1 MLVHSGNCG
10 CTRHDSVHDSV
21 DRNQKTRLLLTALA
35 LIGGFSAIELVVS
48 LSSGSLALLAEA
60 GHMLSDCA
68 ALGIALL
75 ATWLGRLP
83 ASAQAPFGYRRVEIL
98 AALLNGLGLMTVALW
113 VGWEAIERLQA
124 PAVEVLALPMLVTA
138 VLGLAVNLF
147 NMALLHDHS
156 HSDLNLKGAFL
167 HVVADA
173 LGSLG
178 VIAAAIAVYV
188 LGWTW
193 ADSAISLVVAALIFT
208 GAIPLVRQSLDILLE
223 TTPADLNV
231 SEIEALLASAP
242 GVIRVEN
249 LHLWAI
255 APDHH
260 RLSAHLVVGLTSAA
274 ARDRLLQELQAK
286 LYQRF
291 GLRDTCL
298 QMQSSAPATLSLSP
312 NLALLVAGK
321 GVR

>member
-1 MLVHSGNCG
+1 MFVHSANCG
-10 CTRHDSVHDSV
+10 CTQHTSV

-35 LIGGFSAIELVVS
+35 LIGGFSVIELVMSV
-48 LSSGSLALLAEA
+48 SSGSLALLAEA

-75 ATWLGRLP
+75 ATWLGRQP
-83 ASAQAPFGYRRVEIL
+83 ASAQAPFGYHRVEIL
-98 AALLNGLGLMTVALW
+98 AALLNGLGLIAVALW
-113 VGWEAIERLQA
+113 VSWEAIGRLQA

-138 VLGLAVNLF
+138 VLGLVVNLF
-147 NMALLHDHS
+147 NIALLHDHS

-178 VIAAAIAVYV
+178 VIVAAIAVYV

-193 ADSAISLVVAALIFT
+193 VDSAVSLVVAALIVT
-208 GAIPLVRQSLDILLE
+208 GAVPLVRQSLNILLE
-223 TTPADLNV
+223 KPPVTLNV

-249 LHLWAI
+249 LHLSAI
-255 APDHH
+255 APDHN
-260 RLSAHLVVGLTSAA
+260 RLSAHLVVELTNAA
-274 ARDRLLQELQAK
+274 ARDHLLQELQIS
-286 LYQRF
+286 LYERF
-291 GLRDTCL
+291 GLQDTCL
-298 QMQSSAPATLSLSP
+298 QMQSPAPATLSLSP
-312 NLALLVAGK
+312 NLLLLAAGK
-321 GVR
+321 GFR